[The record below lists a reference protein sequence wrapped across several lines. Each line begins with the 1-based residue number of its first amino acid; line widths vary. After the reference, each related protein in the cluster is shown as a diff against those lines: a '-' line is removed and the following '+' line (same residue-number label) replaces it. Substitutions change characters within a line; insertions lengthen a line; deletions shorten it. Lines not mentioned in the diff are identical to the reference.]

1 MNGLLRG
8 SVFSIGLLNSILSWF
23 FCYNE
28 HMDSNI
34 LSEVIEV
41 EREIQKCLE
50 LEQAKARDW
59 LEKVKKECSDEVLK
73 EESRIKDT
81 LAAAEE
87 RARKEAEESA
97 ASSLRHAATLVEHL
111 DHLDRAVLQ
120 ALADKHIRTI
130 LTG

>member
-1 MNGLLRG
+1 M
-8 SVFSIGLLNSILSWF
+8 SWF

-28 HMDSNI
+28 HMDSTI

-59 LEKVKKECSDEVLK
+59 LEKVKKECAGEVLK

-81 LAAAEE
+81 LAAAKE
-87 RARKEAEESA
+87 RTRKEAEEST
-97 ASSLRHAATLVEHL
+97 ASSLRDAAAFVEHL

-120 ALADKHIRTI
+120 AVADKHIRTI
-130 LTG
+130 LPG